1 MVDTQAAVAIAAQP
15 ARSANTLCFL
25 LDADFVFRQDF
36 AKELRRRDIDVVEF
50 SDSTR
55 ILDMVSDQNP
65 DIVFIN
71 LSETAPHESV
81 RAMLALKECR
91 YAGAVQLFG
100 NAEPKMMEGFRTIG
114 TDCSLTM
121 LPPLT
126 KPIKLATVHQ
136 IILERKLG
144 TPASVSSGL
153 LLSEALT
160 QNLVQFLYQPKL
172 DLRRNVIVGVE
183 AVARVAHPK
192 LGPLTP
198 DQFLKGA
205 DADALLKLSR
215 LALVNALKASASF
228 HKLGVALQ
236 LAINIGVDNLLRLPI
251 ADLVKMHRPEH
262 ENWPGIILEIPERQ
276 VTSRIDALKPRAAN
290 LHQSGAF
297 IAIDNFGCGSS
308 SLGILNQIPF
318 AEIKIDRS
326 LVDGCTAN
334 QGNANICKTIV
345 QMSHNF
351 GSRSVA
357 VGISTEAD
365 LRTLAS
371 FYCDAAQG
379 FLIGKPMKLQQVEML
394 ISNFRT
400 AATA

>member
-1 MVDTQAAVAIAAQP
+1 MVDTQAAVAMAPQP
-15 ARSANTLCFL
+15 SPSANRLCFL
-25 LDADFVFRQDF
+25 MDADFVFRQEF

-50 SDSTR
+50 SDSAR
-55 ILDMVSDQNP
+55 FMDMVSDQNP
-65 DIVFIN
+65 DIVFVN
-71 LSETAPHESV
+71 LSANAPHECV
-81 RAMLALKECR
+81 RALLTLKECR

-100 NAEPKMMEGFRTIG
+100 HAEPKMMEGFKTVG

-121 LPPLT
+121 LPPLS

-144 TPASVSSGL
+144 TPRSVSSGI
-153 LLSEALT
+153 LLSEALA

-192 LGPLTP
+192 LGSLTP

-205 DADALLKLSR
+205 DQDALLKLSR

-228 HKLGVALQ
+228 HQLGLALQ
-236 LAINIGVDNLLRLPI
+236 LAINIGVDDLLRLPI
-251 ADLVKMHRPEH
+251 ADLVMMHRPRH
-262 ENWPGIILEIPERQ
+262 PNWPGIILEIPERQ
-276 VTSRIDALKPRAAN
+276 VISRIEALKPRAAN
-290 LHQSGAF
+290 LHQSGVS

-308 SLGILNQIPF
+308 CLGILNQIPF

-326 LVDGCTAN
+326 LVDGCTTN
-334 QGNANICKTIV
+334 KGNANICKTIV
-345 QMSHNF
+345 QMAHNF

-365 LRTLAS
+365 LRTLTS
-371 FYCDAAQG
+371 FYCDVAQG
-379 FLIGKPMKLQQVEML
+379 FLIGKPMKLPQIETL
-394 ISNFRT
+394 ISNLRS
-400 AATA
+400 AAG